1 MARRAFYSFH
11 YKPDNWR
18 AAQLRN
24 MGMVEGNAPVSDNDW
39 QTVTKGGE
47 AAIKKW
53 ITKQMRERS
62 CTIVLVGTGTANRK
76 WINQE
81 IIESWNNGMGVV
93 GIHVNGLKDLDEKN
107 FAQGQE
113 PVFLHR
119 IRQQRKNTLVECK
132 VLHPFWQQQ

>member
-18 AAQLRN
+18 AAQVRN

-39 QTVTKGGE
+39 ETVTKGGE

-53 ITKQMRERS
+53 ITKQMHERS
-62 CTIVLVGTGTANRK
+62 CTIVLIGTGTANRK

-93 GIHVNGLKDLDEKN
+93 GIHVNGLKDLDEKISLKGN
-107 FAQGQE
+107 NPFPTSDTATTE
-113 PVFLHR
+113 KHSVD
-119 IRQQRKNTLVECK
+119 CK

>member
-18 AAQLRN
+18 AAQVRN

-39 QTVTKGGE
+39 ETVTKGGE

-62 CTIVLVGTGTANRK
+62 CTIVLVVTGTANRK

-107 FAQGQE
+107 FAHGQQ

-119 IRQQRKNTLVECK
+119 IR
-132 VLHPFWQQQ
+132 